1 MPADFERLVDE
12 LEERLAQSRWSL
24 SRGPHS
30 VTLSSGWDAGG
41 AGSKAWSSTTLTAS
55 YEGATGLWVV
65 TETLHQGTTET
76 GDDGG
81 ERVVGRCP
89 SAAAAIQ
96 LLADRAGS

>member
-12 LEERLAQSRWSL
+12 LEERLAQSRWSV
-24 SRGPHS
+24 SRGPNS
-30 VTLSSGWDAGG
+30 VTLSSGWG
-41 AGSKAWSSTTLTAS
+41 AGAAGATAWSSTTLTAA
-55 YEGATGLWVV
+55 YEGATGAWVV

-81 ERVVGRCP
+81 ERVLSRCP
-89 SAAAAIQ
+89 SAATAIQ

>member
-12 LEERLAQSRWSL
+12 LEERLARSTWSL

-30 VTLSSGWDAGG
+30 VTLSSAWGAGAG
-41 AGSKAWSSTTLTAS
+41 GSKAWSSTTLTAA
-55 YEGATGLWVV
+55 YEGATGLWIV
-65 TETLHQGTTET
+65 TESLHQGTTET

-81 ERVVGRCP
+81 ERVVGRFP

>member
-12 LEERLAQSRWSL
+12 LEGRLARSAWSL

-30 VTLSSGWDAGG
+30 VTLSSGWSGG
-41 AGSKAWSSTTLTAS
+41 ATGNKAWSSTTLTVAYERAS
-55 YEGATGLWVV
+55 DLWVV

-81 ERVVGRCP
+81 DRVLGRFP
-89 SAAAAIQ
+89 SAATAIQ

>member
-12 LEERLAQSRWSL
+12 LEERLAQGRWSV

-30 VTLSSGWDAGG
+30 VTVSSGWGGG
-41 AGSKAWSSTTLTAS
+41 APGFTAWSSTTLTAAYDAAS
-55 YEGATGLWVV
+55 GLWVV

-81 ERVVGRCP
+81 ERELGRFP
-89 SAAAAIQ
+89 SPAGAIQ
-96 LLADRAGS
+96 LLADRTGS

>member
-12 LEERLAQSRWSL
+12 LEERLARSTWSL

-30 VTLSSGWDAGG
+30 VTLSSGWG
-41 AGSKAWSSTTLTAS
+41 AGAGSSKAWSSTTLTAS
-55 YEGATGLWVV
+55 YEAATGLWVV

-81 ERVVGRCP
+81 ERVVGRFP
-89 SAAAAIQ
+89 GAAGAIQ
-96 LLADRAGS
+96 LLAERAGS

>member
-1 MPADFERLVDE
+1 MPVDFERLVDE
-12 LEERLAQSRWSL
+12 LEERLARSTWSL

-30 VTLSSGWDAGG
+30 VTLSSGWGG
-41 AGSKAWSSTTLTAS
+41 GAAGSKAWSSTTLTVS
-55 YEGATGLWVV
+55 YERASDLWVV

-81 ERVVGRCP
+81 ERVLGRFP

-96 LLADRAGS
+96 LLADRADS

>member
-12 LEERLAQSRWSL
+12 LEERLARSTWSL
-24 SRGPHS
+24 SRGPNS
-30 VTLSSGWDAGG
+30 VMLSSGWGG
-41 AGSKAWSSTTLTAS
+41 GAAGSKAWSSTTLTVS
-55 YEGATGLWVV
+55 YERASDHWVV

-81 ERVVGRCP
+81 ERVVGRFP

>member
-12 LEERLAQSRWSL
+12 LEERLSQSAWSL

-30 VTLSSGWDAGG
+30 VTLSSGWG
-41 AGSKAWSSTTLTAS
+41 AGAAGAKAWSSTTLTVS
-55 YEGATGLWVV
+55 YERATDLWVV

-81 ERVVGRCP
+81 ERVLGKFP
-89 SAAAAIQ
+89 SAATAIQ
-96 LLADRAGS
+96 LLADRARS

>member
-24 SRGPHS
+24 SRGPHR
-30 VTLSSGWDAGG
+30 VTVSSGWDAGA
-41 AGSKAWSSTTLTAS
+41 AGSKAWSSTTLTAA
-55 YEGATGLWVV
+55 YEGATGLWIV
-65 TETLHQGTTET
+65 TESLHQGTTET

-81 ERVVGRCP
+81 ERVVGRFP

-96 LLADRAGS
+96 LLADRADS

>member
-12 LEERLAQSRWSL
+12 LEERLARGTWSV

-30 VTLSSGWDAGG
+30 VTVTSSWSAGAPG
-41 AGSKAWSSTTLTAS
+41 VTAWSSTTLMVAYERAS
-55 YEGATGLWVV
+55 DLWVV
-65 TETLHQGTTET
+65 TETLHQGSTET

-81 ERVVGRCP
+81 ERVLGRFP